1 MHLRILLVIG
11 ALAVIGGGA
20 LAVVLAMRWGSNDW
34 SAILADEAAAGLTDE
49 LDALR
54 RKPDPE
60 FNDLFRRTHAL
71 ASGPL
76 YVNQL
81 EAVRSVT
88 GRRQL
93 HELTPE
99 PVRQAIAAG
108 VDHFQGRSFIDNAL
122 PRIGTAINGLS
133 ETRQLARFQEDVI
146 ALADE
151 ERLGQEILRGLA
163 ISDAMDRRTI
173 IGQLVRISV
182 DAIIL
187 GGALSRSEELA
198 DVAEKQDI
206 IEYLQARLAVRD
218 AELRTSMVG
227 EYALMR
233 DFVNTESGY
242 LKRKPNGLKGSGFNH
257 LLEIRTGRREAMAVY
272 RILLDA
278 TDAERSPEERAKS
291 TQALQDRLALA
302 EDRKEWGMP
311 ADKIISRWI
320 LDPKYFVEKW
330 KWNEVTIKTTLH
342 FLGAG
347 PLPEDPWTGSPL
359 RQTRA
364 EGRLIGLQQAE
375 GRRYLRLSNI
385 PVTTDLDD
393 LLVRADEN
401 QRPVR
406 NIVNGVDRP
415 EPLPIQ
421 RAEPPRDTTSPGLAR
436 P

>member
-1 MHLRILLVIG
+1 
-11 ALAVIGGGA
+11 
-20 LAVVLAMRWGSNDW
+20 
-34 SAILADEAAAGLTDE
+34 
-49 LDALR
+49 
-54 RKPDPE
+54 
-60 FNDLFRRTHAL
+60 
-71 ASGPL
+71 
-76 YVNQL
+76 
-81 EAVRSVT
+81 
-88 GRRQL
+88 
-93 HELTPE
+93 
-99 PVRQAIAAG
+99 
-108 VDHFQGRSFIDNAL
+108 
-122 PRIGTAINGLS
+122 
-133 ETRQLARFQEDVI
+133 
-146 ALADE
+146 
-151 ERLGQEILRGLA
+151 
-163 ISDAMDRRTI
+163 
-173 IGQLVRISV
+173 
-182 DAIIL
+182 
-187 GGALSRSEELA
+187 
-198 DVAEKQDI
+198 
-206 IEYLQARLAVRD
+206 
-218 AELRTSMVG
+218 
-227 EYALMR
+227 
-233 DFVNTESGY
+233 
-242 LKRKPNGLKGSGFNH
+242 
-257 LLEIRTGRREAMAVY
+257 VY